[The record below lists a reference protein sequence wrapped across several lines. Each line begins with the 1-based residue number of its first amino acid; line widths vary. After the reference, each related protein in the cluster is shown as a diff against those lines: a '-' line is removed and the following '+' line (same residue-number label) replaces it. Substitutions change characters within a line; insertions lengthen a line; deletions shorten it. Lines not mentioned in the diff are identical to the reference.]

1 MFNKV
6 ILAGRLTRDPEL
18 RQTPN
23 GVAVASFSLAVDK
36 PFNKDKERA
45 ADFFDCVAWRGTA
58 DFVSRYFEKGKP
70 ILVEGRLQNNDY
82 TNKDGE
88 KRRRVE
94 VLVDNV
100 SFIGGKDEK
109 PAAAKIVGFRANDDE
124 TADMP
129 ANDDESFEQVDLDDL
144 PW

>member
-1 MFNKV
+1 MYNKV

-36 PFNKDKERA
+36 PFNKDKEKA

-70 ILVEGRLQNNDY
+70 ILVEGRLQNNEY

-94 VLVDNV
+94 VLVENV

-109 PAAAKIVGFRANDDE
+109 PTAAKIA
-124 TADMP
+124 ADP
-129 ANDDESFEQVDLDDL
+129 ANDGESFEQVDLDDL
-144 PW
+144 PF

>member
-36 PFNKDKERA
+36 PFNKDKEKA

-94 VLVDNV
+94 VLVENV

-109 PAAAKIVGFRANDDE
+109 PTAAKI
-124 TADMP
+124 ADIP

>member
-23 GVAVASFSLAVDK
+23 GVAVTSFSLAVDK

-58 DFVSRYFEKGKP
+58 DFVSRYFEKGKA
-70 ILVEGRLQNNDY
+70 ILVEGRLQNNDF

-94 VLVDNV
+94 VLVENV

-109 PAAAKIVGFRANDDE
+109 LTAAKI
-124 TADMP
+124 ADFP
-129 ANDDESFEQVDLDDL
+129 ANDGESFEQVDLDDL
-144 PW
+144 PF

>member
-18 RQTPN
+18 RQTPS

-36 PFNKDKERA
+36 PFNKDKEKA

-70 ILVEGRLQNNDY
+70 ILVEGRLQNNEY

-94 VLVDNV
+94 VLVENV
-100 SFIGGKDEK
+100 SFIGSKDEK
-109 PAAAKIVGFRANDDE
+109 PTAAKI
-124 TADMP
+124 ADFP
-129 ANDDESFEQVDLDDL
+129 ANDGESFEQVDLDDM
-144 PW
+144 PF

>member
-23 GVAVASFSLAVDK
+23 GVAVTSFSLAVDK

-58 DFVSRYFEKGKP
+58 DFVSRYFEKGKA
-70 ILVEGRLQNNDY
+70 ILVEGRLQNNDF

-94 VLVDNV
+94 VLVENV

-109 PAAAKIVGFRANDDE
+109 PTAAKIAGI
-124 TADMP
+124 P
-129 ANDDESFEQVDLDDL
+129 AKDDESFEQVDLDDL
-144 PW
+144 PF

>member
-18 RQTPN
+18 RQTSN

-36 PFNKDKERA
+36 PFNKDKEKA

-70 ILVEGRLQNNDY
+70 ILVEGRLQNNDF

-94 VLVDNV
+94 VLVEKV

-109 PAAAKIVGFRANDDE
+109 PTAAKI
-124 TADMP
+124 ADIP
-129 ANDDESFEQVDLDDL
+129 ANDGESFEQVDLDGL
-144 PW
+144 PF

>member
-1 MFNKV
+1 MS
-6 ILAGRLTRDPEL
+6 IS
-18 RQTPN
+18 
-23 GVAVASFSLAVDK
+23 AVASFSLAVDK
-36 PFNKDKERA
+36 PFNKDKEKA

-94 VLVDNV
+94 VLVETV

-109 PAAAKIVGFRANDDE
+109 PAAAKI
-124 TADMP
+124 ADFP

-144 PW
+144 PF

>member
-18 RQTPN
+18 RQTTN

-36 PFNKDKERA
+36 PFNKDKEKA

-70 ILVEGRLQNNDY
+70 ILVEGRLQNNDF

-88 KRRRVE
+88 KRRKVE
-94 VLVDNV
+94 VLVENV

-109 PAAAKIVGFRANDDE
+109 PTAAKIAYI
-124 TADMP
+124 P

-144 PW
+144 PF